1 VAGKRRLTE
10 QELALWQAVASTVAP
25 LKRKR
30 RKKDGSAKSKAGA
43 AAVPPKTSEKTPAK
57 PAPAPKAA
65 KAPPPPKPAAVK
77 PAPPPTLL
85 TPSPIPG
92 AMPGIDKRQGER
104 FRRGQMPIEGK
115 IDLHGRTQNEAHDAL
130 LHFIERAHKAG
141 KRKLLVITGKG
152 MTQGNAKVAKSGILK
167 SLVPRW
173 LNEPIFRLL
182 VLAISQA
189 RPEHGGEGALYV
201 LLKRIK

>member
-1 VAGKRRLTE
+1 MAGKRRLTE

-43 AAVPPKTSEKTPAK
+43 AAVPPKTPEKTLVKAAPPA
-57 PAPAPKAA
+57 KAA

-77 PAPPPTLL
+77 PAPPQPLL

-104 FRRGQMPIEGK
+104 FRRGQLPIEGK

-130 LHFIERAHKAG
+130 LHFLERAHKAG
-141 KRKLLVITGKG
+141 KRNLLVITGKG
-152 MTQGNAKVAKSGILK
+152 MTQSKSGILK
-167 SLVPRW
+167 SIVPRW
-173 LNEPIFRLL
+173 LNEPIFRRL

-201 LLKRIK
+201 LLKRVK

>member
-30 RKKDGSAKSKAGA
+30 RKKDGSTEPKAATA
-43 AAVPPKTSEKTPAK
+43 AAPPKTPEKTPAK
-57 PAPAPKAA
+57 AAPPAKAA
-65 KAPPPPKPAAVK
+65 KAPPPPRPAAVK
-77 PAPPPTLL
+77 PTPPPPLL

-104 FRRGQMPIEGK
+104 FRRGQLPVEGK

-141 KRKLLVITGKG
+141 KRNLLVITGKG
-152 MTQGNAKVAKSGILK
+152 MTQSKSGILK
-167 SLVPRW
+167 SIVPRW
-173 LNEPIFRLL
+173 LNEPIFRRL

-201 LLKRIK
+201 LLKRVK

>member
-1 VAGKRRLTE
+1 MAGKRRLTE

-30 RKKDGSAKSKAGA
+30 RKKDGSAKPKPGA
-43 AAVPPKTSEKTPAK
+43 AVVLPKVPEKTPVKAAP
-57 PAPAPKAA
+57 PAKAA
-65 KAPPPPKPAAVK
+65 KAPPPKPAAVK
-77 PAPPPTLL
+77 PAPLPPLL

-173 LNEPIFRLL
+173 LNEPIFRRL

>member
-1 VAGKRRLTE
+1 MAGKRRLTE

-30 RKKDGSAKSKAGA
+30 TRKGGSKAKDKPVA
-43 AAVPPKTSEKTPAK
+43 APVKAVAPAKAAPATTPAPKAK
-57 PAPAPKAA
+57 PAPA
-65 KAPPPPKPAAVK
+65 KPVAK

-85 TPSPIPG
+85 TPTPIPG

-104 FRRGQMPIEGK
+104 FRRGQLPIEGK

-130 LHFIERAHKAG
+130 LHFVERAHKAG
-141 KRKLLVITGKG
+141 KRNLLVITGKG
-152 MTQGNAKVAKSGILK
+152 MTQSKSGILK
-167 SLVPRW
+167 AIVPRW
-173 LNEPIFRLL
+173 LNEPIFRRL

-189 RPEHGGEGALYV
+189 RQEHGGEGALYV
-201 LLKRIK
+201 LLKRVK

>member
-1 VAGKRRLTE
+1 MAGKRRLTE

-30 RKKDGSAKSKAGA
+30 AKKSGGKSKNA
-43 AAVPPKTSEKTPAK
+43 AAVPPKAAEKTPPKA
-57 PAPAPKAA
+57 PAPAKAV
-65 KAPPPPKPAAVK
+65 KAPPPPKPQPPK
-77 PAPPPTLL
+77 PAPPPALL
-85 TPSPIPG
+85 TPTPTPG

-104 FRRGQMPIEGK
+104 FRRGQLPIEGK

-141 KRKLLVITGKG
+141 KRNLLVITGKG
-152 MTQGNAKVAKSGILK
+152 MTQSKAGILK
-167 SLVPRW
+167 SIVPRW
-173 LNEPIFRLL
+173 LNEPIFRRL

-189 RPEHGGEGALYV
+189 RQEHGGEGALYV
-201 LLKRIK
+201 LLKRVK

>member
-1 VAGKRRLTE
+1 MAGKRRLTE

-30 RKKDGSAKSKAGA
+30 RKKDGSARSKDSTAV
-43 AAVPPKTSEKTPAK
+43 VPPKAPEKTPVKA
-57 PAPAPKAA
+57 APPKAS

-77 PAPPPTLL
+77 PAPPPSLL

-115 IDLHGRTQNEAHDAL
+115 IDLHGRTQDEAHDAL
-130 LHFIERAHKAG
+130 LHFLERAHKAG
-141 KRKLLVITGKG
+141 KRNLLVITGKG
-152 MTQGNAKVAKSGILK
+152 MTQSKSGILK
-167 SLVPRW
+167 SIVPRW
-173 LNEPIFRLL
+173 LNEPIFRRL

-201 LLKRIK
+201 LLKRVK